1 MSELQDYLKEVA
13 NAETWLTRSLGY
25 KGTFSETGRRTAVL
39 LQRVFRG
46 LHHLNSTS
54 LAKVDWS
61 GWCVEFVY
69 DTELATVDRDIL
81 TKLVVIAHQ
90 MQLRVAVEGA
100 AYRYMRLTFHLRT
113 KRDGSIMERC
123 PRITDVVA
131 KYTADFPALDDIG
144 ASNGSV
150 PEVVWS

>member
-1 MSELQDYLKEVA
+1 MSELQDYLKEVS

-46 LHHLNSTS
+46 LYHLNSTS

-61 GWCVEFVY
+61 GWGVEFVY
-69 DTELATVDRDIL
+69 DTELATVDWDQLTLMVIL
-81 TKLVVIAHQ
+81 AHQ
-90 MQLRVAVEGA
+90 MQLRMTIKGA
-100 AYRYMRLTFHLRT
+100 APGYLRLTFSLRT
-113 KRDGSIMERC
+113 EREGSIMESC
-123 PRITDVVA
+123 SRIEEVVSR
-131 KYTADFPALDDIG
+131 YTADFPALDDIG
-144 ASNGSV
+144 ASNGAV